1 MNVQADTIAQMTS
14 TSFDPNRIIKDFPIL
29 RRKVHGKRLV
39 YLDNAATSQKPQSV
53 INTVSRHYQQT
64 NANIHRGIHTLSVE
78 STNAYEAA
86 RGNVQR
92 FINASRPEEII
103 FVRGATEAINLV
115 AQTYG
120 RSTLKKGD
128 EILISTMEHHSNI
141 VPWQI
146 LCEQTG
152 AILRVAPINDAG
164 ELMFSEYEQMLS
176 QRTKIVAIT
185 HISNALGTI
194 NPIRKITEAAHK
206 HGAIV
211 LVDGA
216 QAAPHMPIDV
226 QDISCDFY
234 AITGHKMFGPV
245 GIGAL
250 YGRHEMLNQMPPYQ
264 GGGEMILSVTFEKTT
279 YNHVPHKFEAGTPNI
294 VGAIGFG
301 SAIDYLNAIGME
313 NIAAYE
319 QELLAYA
326 TAALQEIDQVQLI
339 GTAQDK
345 AAILSFTVGDIHPH
359 DVGTVLDQEGVAV
372 RTGNHCAQPAVERFG
387 HSATVRASL
396 ALYNTKEDIDALTS
410 AIRKTIELLG

>member
-92 FINASRPEEII
+92 FINAARPEEIV

-120 RSTLKKGD
+120 RSTLNKGD

-194 NPIRKITEAAHK
+194 NPIKKITQAAHK

-226 QDISCDFY
+226 QDIGCDFY

-264 GGGEMILSVTFEKTT
+264 GGGEMILSVTFDKTT

-326 TAALQEIDQVQLI
+326 TTALQEIDQVQLI
-339 GTAQDK
+339 GTAQNK

-396 ALYNTKEDIDALTS
+396 ALYNTKEDIDALTA

>member
-53 INTVSRHYQQT
+53 IDTIREHYERS

-194 NPIRKITEAAHK
+194 NPIRKITQTAHK

-211 LVDGA
+211 LVDGT
-216 QAAPHMPIDV
+216 QAAPHMPIDGV
-226 QDISCDFY
+226 KTDRN
-234 AITGHKMFGPV
+234 GHELVYTLGTFRLGQRPSQ
-245 GIGAL
+245 
-250 YGRHEMLNQMPPYQ
+250 GR
-264 GGGEMILSVTFEKTT
+264 
-279 YNHVPHKFEAGTPNI
+279 
-294 VGAIGFG
+294 
-301 SAIDYLNAIGME
+301 SAK
-313 NIAAYE
+313 AAE
-319 QELLAYA
+319 R
-326 TAALQEIDQVQLI
+326 QVQ
-339 GTAQDK
+339 A
-345 AAILSFTVGDIHPH
+345 
-359 DVGTVLDQEGVAV
+359 
-372 RTGNHCAQPAVERFG
+372 
-387 HSATVRASL
+387 
-396 ALYNTKEDIDALTS
+396 
-410 AIRKTIELLG
+410 

>member
-14 TSFDPNRIIKDFPIL
+14 ASFDPNRIIKDFPIL
-29 RRKVHGKRLV
+29 TRKVHGKRLV

-53 INTVSRHYQQT
+53 IDTIREHYERS

-92 FINASRPEEII
+92 FINASRPEEIV

-194 NPIRKITEAAHK
+194 NPIRKITQAAHK

-226 QDISCDFY
+226 QDIGCDFY

-264 GGGEMILSVTFEKTT
+264 GGGEMILSVTFDKTT

-294 VGAIGFG
+294 VGAIGLG
-301 SAIDYLNAIGME
+301 AAVDYINAIGME

-326 TAALQEIDQVQLI
+326 TTALQEIDQVQLI
-339 GTAQDK
+339 GTAQNK